1 MAMDYFE
8 AFKNLRTNN
17 KYGRKS
23 PHKAVLML
31 TVIELFEKNI
41 LSDNRILYD
50 NTLKSMFLKVWN
62 RVLPNEP
69 LFHPDAYL
77 PFWYLQSDSFWHII
91 PIRGQEDILSLMRD
105 TLVKPSEEKLKNSV
119 RCAELDQDLYFLMTL
134 PSGRSSLKRVLLETY
149 TSLSEGQIDKL
160 SESSENDIDYSVSAL
175 SDYEKILS
183 QETDDAKKDRI
194 ETGNILER
202 QFLNLDE
209 DIQLALNIHYYSFLK
224 SHRSEREIIK
234 ELVPSV
240 YEMYD
245 RITNHPF
252 SRNDITS
259 SFVFIYDN
267 YLSELKAS
275 LMREDGS
282 VELIDKISSAINLLR
297 GNTEDEIEV
306 VSTAGDSDKEK
317 APDSSKEE
325 LLEFEQEPSY
335 DDLEIEHVYLD
346 SHGKVI
352 DTPPSINVGPKN
364 ESVVEDR
371 KGKPW
376 TSNEEELITLYYKK
390 GLDFSEIASKLGR
403 TEVSI
408 KSRLAKLGLIEYV
421 YGQDESSTF
430 KSVEENPKET
440 DFTIENSFVRCFILN
455 KNGEKVYSAEGK
467 MKYINGKLYRLNLK
481 NECFTVKRMEYN
493 GGVWMKGT
501 KKIVAYPKSKL
512 YRVIDSALNSCEI
525 VQDIEDSAVFE
536 ECRLKVN
543 GLWYNYDGTI
553 FEPNEDREKEIEIE
567 KEDDA
572 KSNDYPDF
580 SVKIGDTLKVFPSQI
595 IGTVTNLRV
604 DRWGHK
610 IIIVKSDKG
619 ELVSV
624 YDSKYLYQKIYKKE
638 DKPSPEKQN
647 TRIYGDEM
655 RVSPIYDSKVR
666 NGSWIQWKPTGTV
679 GRVVGFKSVGSVQK
693 IVLRRKDGTEIEV
706 YDNPKAY
713 DIIKR

>member
-1 MAMDYFE
+1 MDYIE

-23 PHKAVLML
+23 PHKAILML
-31 TVIELFEKNI
+31 TVIELYEQNI
-41 LSDNRILYD
+41 LTDNEIFYD
-50 NTLKSMFLKVWN
+50 EKLKSMFLKVWN
-62 RVLPNEP
+62 RVLPHEP

-105 TLVKPSEEKLKNSV
+105 TNIKPSEAKLRDSV
-119 RCAELDQDLYFLMTL
+119 RCAELDEDLYFLMTL
-134 PSGRSSLKRVLLETY
+134 SSGRTSLKRTLLETY
-149 TSLSEGQIDKL
+149 TTLSNEQIEKF
-160 SESSENDIDYSVSAL
+160 SSSVDNVIDYSTSAQNE
-175 SDYEKILS
+175 YEKILS
-183 QETDDAKKDRI
+183 NDRSVSVIDHSEVNDET
-194 ETGNILER
+194 LM
-202 QFLNLDE
+202 QFNNLDE
-209 DIQLALNIHYYSFLK
+209 DLRIIINFEYYSFLK
-224 SHRSEREIIK
+224 EHKNEREIFK
-234 ELVPSV
+234 EICPTV
-240 YEMYD
+240 YDLYHN
-245 RITNHPF
+245 IVNHPIKQQEL
-252 SRNDITS
+252 SPVLAR
-259 SFVFIYDN
+259 IYDN
-267 YLSELKAS
+267 FLSDLKIS
-275 LMREDGS
+275 LMSEDNS
-282 VELIDKISSAINLLR
+282 MELIDKISSAINLLR

-352 DTPPSINVGPKN
+352 DTPPSINVEPKN
-364 ESVVEDR
+364 EFVVEDR

-572 KSNDYPDF
+572 KSNDYPGF

-604 DRWGHK
+604 DRWGYK